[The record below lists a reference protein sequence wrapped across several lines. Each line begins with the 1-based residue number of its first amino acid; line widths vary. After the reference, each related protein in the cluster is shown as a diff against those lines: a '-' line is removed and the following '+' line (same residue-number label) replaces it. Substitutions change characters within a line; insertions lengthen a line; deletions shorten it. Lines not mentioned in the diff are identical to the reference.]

1 MVLQVS
7 ILPQKRRQ
15 AEAVDREHLRGALPS
30 TSSTMGLALSPGM
43 HTASG
48 PSGYRA
54 HSRSTDWCGLQF
66 LTLANQVRRPVRY
79 RICSKSC
86 MYLHLSCIPEAIVTL
101 LITLWELGRGI
112 HGPAPVGPPDETVTS
127 CGLAD
132 PSRARGPRCWT
143 HRSIVELR
151 AGQVRAVSARR
162 HRFEGCGRGC
172 KPHSWIVRTLDA
184 KLTLE
189 PAVD

>member
-1 MVLQVS
+1 MTLQVS

-66 LTLANQVRRPVRY
+66 LTLANQVRRP
-79 RICSKSC
+79 
-86 MYLHLSCIPEAIVTL
+86 IVHEPT
-101 LITLWELGRGI
+101 
-112 HGPAPVGPPDETVTS
+112 PALE
-127 CGLAD
+127 
-132 PSRARGPRCWT
+132 
-143 HRSIVELR
+143 
-151 AGQVRAVSARR
+151 QVRAPIGCLDPVLDHMREGRFDDLARMIR
-162 HRFEGCGRGC
+162 LLCTDSDTFHGHPMRFYNNNNRSELWSTLRVAGSQ
-172 KPHSWIVRTLDA
+172 PVR
-184 KLTLE
+184 
-189 PAVD
+189 